1 MSRQPYPSDLSDA
14 QWERIEPHVPKPKS
28 GGRPASVERREIVNA
43 IFYLVREGITW
54 RAMPHDFPDYRT
66 VYHYFRI
73 WRDDGT
79 WQAIHDALRDDV
91 RTTVGRAVSPSVA
104 IIDAQSVKTVEQPAT
119 CHGFDNG
126 KKVKGRKRHI
136 AVDTLGLLLVVAVT
150 AADVGDRT
158 GARLLAGGLR
168 RERFARLLTWF
179 ADAGYAGQPLTDWLR
194 SFGGWALEIV
204 RGLKDQDGFVVQ
216 PRRWIVER
224 TFGWLNRYRRLS
236 KDYEVYPE
244 TSEVMILIAMT
255 HLMVRRI
262 RK

>member
-28 GGRPASVERREIVNA
+28 GGRSASVERREIVNA

-91 RTTVGRAVSPSVA
+91 RTTAGREASPAAA
-104 IIDAQSVKTVEQPAT
+104 ILDAQSVKTVEQPAT
-119 CHGFDNG
+119 CRGVDSG
-126 KKVKGRKRHI
+126 KQVKGRKRHL
-136 AVDTLGLLLVVAVT
+136 AVDTLGLLLVVVVT
-150 AADVGDRT
+150 AASVGDRT

-168 RERFARLLTWF
+168 GRFPRLLRLF
-179 ADAGYAGQPLTDWLR
+179 ADAGYGGRPLTDWLHTC
-194 SFGGWALEIV
+194 GGWALEIV

-216 PRRWIVER
+216 PKRWIVER

-236 KDYEVYPE
+236 KDYEGHPE

-255 HLMVRRI
+255 HLMVRRLH
-262 RK
+262 K